1 MKQSVHIS
9 KSGNAKEA
17 LQHIINPSLLM
28 FMTTKENISKHAEAI
43 RKMFPDVPSMG
54 CVGDSY
60 SGTEIYNSLLMIV
73 AYSDGIDVQ
82 ANVITDVNKCPARHM
97 KKIYEDSNKVNA
109 GISDTVCIDFCTG
122 NDEVVIT
129 TLNAVLE
136 KKQIP
141 LIGGT
146 AGDGLVAYNGRVYEN
161 ACVYALIKNKGGKV
175 KVYRENMYK
184 PMKNSPKLIVTD
196 ADPENDI
203 LYKLNNK
210 PAQIVYQ
217 NLLGIQ
223 EKDITNQT
231 FTNPFGRICGNE
243 VFIISI
249 KGVEKNQGLS
259 CYHRTSKTDVLTLL
273 ELDDYDRVVSET
285 VSKIQSDFR
294 HVSAIFSVNCAF
306 RYLFFNERGYWG
318 EYLRKM
324 SIAGPHTGFVG
335 FGEHYCN
342 QFTNQTFSCVVFE

>member
-17 LQHIINPSLLM
+17 LQHIINPTLLM

-43 RKMFPDVPSMG
+43 RKKFPDVPSIG

-60 SGTEIYNSLLMIV
+60 SGTQVFNSLLMIV
-73 AYSDGIDVQ
+73 AYSDGIDVH

-97 KKIYEDSNKVNA
+97 KKIYEDANKISA
-109 GISDTVCIDFCTG
+109 GTSDTVCIDFCTG

-136 KKQIP
+136 KNNIP
-141 LIGGT
+141 LVGGT
-146 AGDGLVAYNGRVYEN
+146 AGDGLVAYNGNVYEN
-161 ACVYALIKNKGGKV
+161 ACVYALIKNKSGKV

-196 ADPENDI
+196 ADPENNI
-203 LYKLNNK
+203 LYRLNNQ

-217 NLLGIQ
+217 KLLGVQ
-223 EKDITNQT
+223 ERNITNQT
-231 FTNPFGRICGNE
+231 FTNPLGRICGNE

-259 CYHRTSKTDVLTLL
+259 CYHRTSKTDILTLL
-273 ELDDYDRVVSET
+273 ELDDYDRVVSGT
-285 VSKIQSDFR
+285 VSKIQADFR
-294 HVSAIFSVNCAF
+294 HVSAIFSVNCVF
-306 RYLFFNERGYWG
+306 RYLFFSERGYWG
-318 EYLRKM
+318 EYLQKM
-324 SIAGPHTGFVG
+324 NTAGPHAGFIG

>member
-17 LQHIINPSLLM
+17 LQHINNPTLLM
-28 FMTTKENISKHAEAI
+28 FMTTKENISKHAEEI
-43 RKMFPDVPSMG
+43 KKMFPNVPSIG

-60 SGTEIYNSLLMIV
+60 SGTEVYNSLLMVV
-73 AYSDGIDVQ
+73 AYSDEIDVQ
-82 ANVITDVNKCPARHM
+82 ANVITNVNICPAKHL
-97 KKIYEDSNKVNA
+97 KKIYEDSNKINA
-109 GISDTVCIDFCTG
+109 GMSDTVCIDFCTG

-129 TLNAVLE
+129 ILNSVLE
-136 KKQIP
+136 KKHIP

-146 AGDGLVAYNGRVYEN
+146 AGDGLVAYNGTVYEN
-161 ACVYALIKNKGGKV
+161 ACVYAFIKNNKGKV
-175 KVYRENMYK
+175 KVYRENMYR

-196 ADPENDI
+196 SDPVNNI
-203 LYKLNNK
+203 LYRLNNQ
-210 PAQIVYQ
+210 PAQLVYQ
-217 NLLGIQ
+217 KLLGINSG
-223 EKDITNQT
+223 DVTNQT
-231 FTNPFGRICGNE
+231 FTNPLGRICGND

-249 KGVEKNQGLS
+249 KGIEQNQALS
-259 CYHRTSKTDVLTLL
+259 CYHRTSKTDILTLL
-273 ELDDYDRVVSET
+273 ELDDYDRVVSDT
-285 VSKIQSDFR
+285 VSKIQADFT

-306 RYLFFNERGYWG
+306 RYLFFSERGYWG

-324 SIAGPHTGFVG
+324 NAAGPHAGFVG